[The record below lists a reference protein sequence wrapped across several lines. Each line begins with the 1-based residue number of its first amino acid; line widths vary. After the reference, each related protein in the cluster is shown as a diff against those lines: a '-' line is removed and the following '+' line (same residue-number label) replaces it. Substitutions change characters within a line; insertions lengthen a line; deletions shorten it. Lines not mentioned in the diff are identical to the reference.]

1 MAIINKNS
9 EPFKPYA
16 RLMNIIGDQLI
27 TDKKVAVIE
36 VLKNCYDAD
45 AENVQVRF
53 FNMDNHGKTYLTE
66 KEQPY
71 IEIED
76 DGDGM
81 TLDIIQNVWLRPAT
95 PSKLDKKKQKQNK
108 TKKGRIIQGEKGIG
122 RFAIH
127 KLGERIEVFTKAE
140 GNDEIKLEMD
150 FTEFNPEKADLFNQ
164 PPSEYKLLDE
174 VHNSW
179 YVNNPPEEIKKPK
192 GTLITI
198 YNLRE
203 NWKKNDFEELYK
215 SIQRLIP
222 PTDENAEKLG
232 VNFKQDFSIEM
243 FKNGETYSSE
253 EVTTFKDVIER
264 AQYTMIGTVSKDGVI
279 NFEYKS
285 TSPARKFEKEI
296 NLLSKERLAKSNYMS
311 HAIERWFLKHD
322 RTPSCGSFSFT
333 FYAFDLSKP
342 DKTILNKDIERFIKD
357 NFVFV
362 LRDGVRVYPY
372 GEKGIDWLN
381 LDKLRATYRAGQ
393 FISYNDLTGFVYIS
407 QGGNPL
413 LRDSTN
419 RQGIMDIDG
428 ALDDF
433 KNLVTAVTEIFNSE
447 IKIDKNKLE
456 IKRNKAFR
464 DSNTIVLNS
473 FNSLKSS
480 LEKIDN
486 RDVLE
491 KANKFLDT
499 VQKHNTVMKDR
510 METVEDLAGLGMAV
524 EKASHDAL
532 TLLAK
537 MRGNVKDFKVKAKN
551 QDYKN
556 DDLIELLN
564 ELDENLNFVYDE
576 MQVIQPLFKNQRK
589 AIKDVSVYETIEK
602 VVKYFRRDLN
612 GKIEVKIQKD
622 NDIILKTNTGL
633 VLQILINLIDN
644 AIYWVNKNESKQKQ
658 ITIKLNT
665 KSNTLII
672 ADSGPGIR
680 EDVAP
685 LIFNEFFSLKSDGR
699 GLGLYIVKEILLR
712 INGEI
717 SVVQEE
723 KEKLLPGANFIVK
736 FNQEQ

>member
-9 EPFKPYA
+9 QPFRPYA

-36 VLKNCYDAD
+36 IIKNCYDAD

-53 FNMDNHGKTYLTE
+53 FNMNNYGKNYLTE

-71 IEIED
+71 IEIAD
-76 DGDGM
+76 DGEGM
-81 TLDIIQNVWLRPAT
+81 TLDTITNVWLRPAT
-95 PSKLDKKKQKQNK
+95 PSKLDKKKNRNDK

-127 KLGERIEVFTKAE
+127 KLGEKIELYTKSK
-140 GNDEIKLEMD
+140 GNDEVKLEMD
-150 FTEFNPEKADLFNQ
+150 FSEFNPEKADLFNQ
-164 PPSEYKLLDE
+164 PTTDYKLLEE

-179 YVNNPPEEIKKPK
+179 FVNSPAEEIKKEN
-192 GTLITI
+192 GTLIRV
-198 YNLRE
+198 YKLRE
-203 NWKKNDFEELYK
+203 TWNDNDFEELYK

-232 VNFKQDFSIEM
+232 VHFKQDFNITVH
-243 FKNGETYSSE
+243 KDQAPYASE

-264 AQYTMIGTVSKDGVI
+264 AQYTMIGNVSKDGI
-279 NFEYKS
+279 ASFEYKS
-285 TSPARKFEKEI
+285 TSPVRRIERKI
-296 NLLSKERLAKSNYMS
+296 NLLSKEQLASFNYMS
-311 HAIERWFLKHD
+311 YAIERWFLKFN
-322 RTPSCGSFSFT
+322 RKPTCGAFSFT

-381 LDKLRATYRAGQ
+381 LDKLRATFKAGQ

-407 QGGNPL
+407 QSGNPL

-433 KNLVTAVTEIFNSE
+433 KNLVTSITEIFNTE

-456 IKRNKAFR
+456 IKRSVAFK
-464 DSNTIVLNS
+464 DSNDVVVKS

-499 VQKHNTVMKDR
+499 VQKHNVIMKDR

-532 TLLAK
+532 TLLSK
-537 MRGNVKDFKVKAKN
+537 MRSNVRDFKIKAKN

-556 DDLIELLN
+556 ADLISLLN

-589 AIKDVSVYETIEK
+589 AIKDVSVYDSIEK
-602 VVKYFRRDLN
+602 VVKYFRRDIE
-612 GKIEVKIQKD
+612 GKIEIKIIKD
-622 NDIILKTNTGL
+622 KDLVVKTNAGL
-633 VLQILINLIDN
+633 ILQILINFLDN
-644 AIYWVNKNESKQKQ
+644 AIYWTNKNESKEKQ
-658 ITIKLNT
+658 IVFKIN
-665 KSNTLII
+665 SSDNSLII
-672 ADSGPGIR
+672 SDNGPGVR
-680 EDVAP
+680 EDVRD
-685 LIFNEFFSLKSDGR
+685 LIFNEFFSMKSDGR
-699 GLGLYIVKEILLR
+699 GLGLYIVREILLR
-712 INGEI
+712 INGDAI
-717 SVVQEE
+717 LIQDE
-723 KEKLLPGANFIVK
+723 KDKLLPGANFIIK
-736 FNQEQ
+736 FNQEL